1 MESNLKIKVIYSK
14 QELQA
19 TINFISENNK
29 YFHGQKDFIEDSIL
43 ESIKSLIED
52 FPEGD
57 LNTGTMGYIVSGEVL
72 EEESMNNDENVLY
85 INFLVDPGLSCRDLI
100 SDEDIELDS
109 IEEIYI
115 R

>member
-1 MESNLKIKVIYSK
+1 MGNKLKIKVIYSK

-19 TINFISENNK
+19 TVNFISENNQ
-29 YFHGQKDFIEDSIL
+29 YFFGQKDFIKDSIL
-43 ESIKSLIED
+43 ESIKSLVED

-72 EEESMNNDENVLY
+72 EEESMNSDENVLY
-85 INFLVDPGLSCRDLI
+85 INFLVDPGLSCRDLV
-100 SDEDIELDS
+100 SDKDVELDS
-109 IEEIYI
+109 VEEIYM

>member
-1 MESNLKIKVIYSK
+1 MKIKVIYSK

-19 TINFISENNK
+19 TINFISENNQ
-29 YFHGQKDFIEDSIL
+29 YFIGQKDFIKDSIL
-43 ESIKSLIED
+43 ESINSLVDD
-52 FPEGD
+52 FPDGD
-57 LNTGTMGYIVSGEVL
+57 LNTGTMGYFVSGEIL

-85 INFLVDPGLSCRDLI
+85 INFLVNPGLACSDLS

-109 IEEIYI
+109 VEEIYL